1 MKHVLTTAILSLLS
15 FSIFSAN
22 PPVKK
27 NTTNRGQLSVQF
39 SGAINL
45 LYSDIDLYVNEKK
58 IGTFSFND
66 GFSKNFYITKEVNT
80 AKAIVKVMG
89 TVEIV
94 SKCKFI
100 VNTSKNYTLMLQYN
114 HILGN
119 FNFKLVDQSTG
130 EIIEL

>member
-1 MKHVLTTAILSLLS
+1 M
-15 FSIFSAN
+15 
-22 PPVKK
+22 
-27 NTTNRGQLSVQF
+27 
-39 SGAINL
+39 
-45 LYSDIDLYVNEKK
+45 YVNEKK

>member
-1 MKHVLTTAILSLLS
+1 MKHVLTTVILSLLS

-39 SGAINL
+39 SGASYLID
-45 LYSDIDLYVNEKK
+45 SDLDLYVNEKK
-58 IGTFSFND
+58 IGTFSLND

-80 AKAIVKVMG
+80 VKAILKNMG
-89 TVEIV
+89 IEIA

-100 VNTSKNYTLMLQYN
+100 VNTSKNYTLMLQLN
-114 HILGN
+114 HIVGY

>member
-1 MKHVLTTAILSLLS
+1 MKHVLMTAILSLLS

-27 NTTNRGQLSVQF
+27 NTTNRGQLTVQF
-39 SGAINL
+39 SGASYL
-45 LYSDIDLYVNEKK
+45 LDSDLDLYVNEKK
-58 IGTFSFND
+58 IGTFSLND

-80 AKAIVKVMG
+80 VKAIFKNMG
-89 TVEIV
+89 ILEIA

-100 VNTSKNYTLMLQYN
+100 VNTSKNYTLMLQFN
-114 HILGN
+114 HILGY